1 MPMLLHRSLPAQPLH
16 SRRLTTLVLILILW
30 LGWGLYLFRLD
41 AQSLW
46 YDEGVTATIA
56 QRPLAALTAWTARDI
71 QPPLYYYLVA
81 GWGRVAGWSEWSLRF
96 VSAWWGLLTVAL
108 LSALTKRLTAQHRAG
123 LIAALL
129 TALHPLL
136 LYYSQE
142 ARMYTQLVALGV
154 LAGYLLLRVRTEC
167 RPRLWVAYLLTAAA
181 AVYTHYFAF
190 FLLLGLG
197 VAYLVDC
204 FVTGRRASQPSP
216 TDNAWQRLL
225 LPFLLTNGGVLLL
238 YGSWVATLFNQLDT
252 DASYWQGPFKLWDA
266 LGVVALSFVGGES
279 MRAAQAGAGLIMA
292 GLALVVALVALAQ
305 GQPQFATSKH
315 RLLLY
320 CLPWLLLPIGG
331 VLALAAFVPKF
342 NARYVMLALPALLVL
357 WSGGLATLLTFG
369 SVNQAT
375 AALPLDRTR
384 RLGQWVVRMAA
395 LVLLAALLVT
405 FGRADYNWFTDRSFT
420 KAQWR
425 EISRFVRD
433 ERTPEEAVVL
443 VSGHAWPVWDYYA
456 PDLPTVRLPDLEI
469 LNVDA
474 VLDYT
479 ESALALQSGL
489 ASYSGA
495 WLVTWQD
502 EVVDPMGVTA
512 LHLGIAGEEEAVDG
526 RFWQLGLRYFDEINH
541 SLIAAAAPLEQ
552 QLAINFANQL
562 ILTGYAQAPNADLL
576 LFWQLAPGVDNA
588 GLNGLLP
595 DLRISLGTS
604 AANDLP
610 YADPPDRRPADY
622 NYAVPRWRPHQMVVG
637 RITATEWAGAA
648 AMPGAYQLHLGLY
661 DPNGDPAGLDRLAED
676 GIAQGK
682 SVALDLTLAQ
692 PTAAAAL
699 SLPET
704 IVTLAPGLQ
713 VAFATD
719 QSRAE
724 PGEPFLLTLYW
735 RAAVPLEALPS
746 LVVQWQPQAG
756 DASLVTTPLIL
767 PSPLDSFQRQWLR
780 QVVQVKPPLT
790 LTPGAY
796 QLSLGRVGAPV
807 SDTALPFTIRPS
819 TRLFVLPPLAVT
831 TTAELFSP
839 SAPDAAELQLSGL
852 TTALPTTLTPTQP
865 LTLTLVWQAPA
876 TGQGPQVDYNVSLQL
891 LGPNG
896 LPVTQRDEALPLGS
910 STWLPTQVVTQTLT
924 LPPLP
929 ATPPPSG
936 PYRLIVAVYAPSATS
951 TRLQTAAGADYV
963 ELAGQIAVP

>member
-1 MPMLLHRSLPAQPLH
+1 MFLHRSLPAQPRRT
-16 SRRLTTLVLILILW
+16 RRLATPALILILW
-30 LGWGLYLFRLD
+30 LAWGLYLFRLD

-71 QPPLYYYLVA
+71 QPPLYYYLVW

-108 LSALTKRLTAQHRAG
+108 LGALTKRLTAQRRAG

-142 ARMYTQLVALGV
+142 ARMYTLLVALGV
-154 LAGYLLLRVRTEC
+154 LTVYLLLRARAEG
-167 RPRLWVAYLLTAAA
+167 RSRRWVAYLFTAAA

-197 VAYLVDC
+197 VAYLLDF
-204 FVTGRRASQPSP
+204 FVHRRRATQLASP
-216 TDNAWQRLL
+216 DRAWRRVL

-238 YGSWVATLFNQLDT
+238 YGAWAATLFKQLDT

-266 LGVVALSFVGGES
+266 LAVVGVSFVGGES
-279 MRAAQAGAGLIMA
+279 LRAAQAGPGLVMA
-292 GLALVVALVALAQ
+292 ALALVVALITLAQ
-305 GQPQFATSKH
+305 RQPQPGQDNSP
-315 RLLLY
+315 LLLY
-320 CLPWLLLPIGG
+320 ALPWLLLPIGG

-369 SVNQAT
+369 AVRPER
-375 AALPLDRTR
+375 AALPLGRTR
-384 RLGQWVVRMAA
+384 RLGQWVVRAVA
-395 LVLLAALLVT
+395 LVLLTALLVT
-405 FGRADYNWFTDRSFT
+405 FGRADYNWFTDRAFT

-425 EISRFVRD
+425 EISRYVRD
-433 ERTPEEAVVL
+433 ERTAEEAVVL

-456 PDLPTVRLPDLEI
+456 PDLPTVRLPALEI

-479 ESALALQSGL
+479 ESALALQTGL
-489 ASYSGA
+489 APYRGA

-541 SLIAAAAPLEQ
+541 SLIAAAAPLDQ
-552 QLAINFANQL
+552 QLALNFANQL

-576 LFWQLAPGVDNA
+576 LFWQLAPGVDNV
-588 GLNGLLP
+588 GPNGPLP
-595 DLRISLGTS
+595 DLRISLGTNT
-604 AANDLP
+604 ANDLP

-622 NYAVPRWRPHQMVVG
+622 NYAVPRWRPDQMVVG
-637 RITATEWAGAA
+637 RIRATEWAGAA
-648 AMPGAYQLHLGLY
+648 AMPGVYQLHLGLY
-661 DPNGDPAGLDRLAED
+661 DPQGDPAGLDRLAPN

-692 PTAAAAL
+692 PTDAAAL

-704 IVTLAPGLQ
+704 VVALAPGLQ

-719 QSRAE
+719 QTQAE

-735 RAAVPLEALPS
+735 RAAVPLEALPA
-746 LVVQWQPQAG
+746 LAVQWQPQAG
-756 DASLVTTPLIL
+756 DVALVTTGLIL

-796 QLSLGRVGAPV
+796 QLSLGRVGAPAA
-807 SDTALPFTIRPS
+807 DTALPFTILPS
-819 TRLFVLPPLAVT
+819 TRVFILPSLAVT
-831 TTAELFSP
+831 TTAELFHP
-839 SAPDAAELQLSGL
+839 EAPDAAVLQLSGL
-852 TTALPTTLTPTQP
+852 TTALPTILDSTQP

-876 TGQGPQVDYNVSLQL
+876 TGPGPQVDYNVSVQL

-896 LPVTQRDEALPLGS
+896 LPVTQSDAALPLGS
-910 STWLPTQVVTQTLT
+910 STWLPTQVVTQRLT
-924 LPPLP
+924 LPPLAASP
-929 ATPPPSG
+929 TPSAA
-936 PYRLIVAVYAPSATS
+936 YRLIVAVYTPSATS
-951 TRLQTAAGADYV
+951 TRLQTAAGADYI